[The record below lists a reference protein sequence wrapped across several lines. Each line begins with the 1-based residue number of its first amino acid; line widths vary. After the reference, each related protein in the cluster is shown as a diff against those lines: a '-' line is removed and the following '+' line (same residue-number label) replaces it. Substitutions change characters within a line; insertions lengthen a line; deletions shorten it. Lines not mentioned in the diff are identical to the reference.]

1 MNQHIPPHD
10 VKAGQLRQWQ
20 FTSPDNPSYN
30 GECFL
35 VTEVDGVRVE
45 IVGNPGGKSSFY
57 VVWLAERSCV
67 VSKEG

>member
-1 MNQHIPPHD
+1 MNQHIPLHD

-20 FTSPDNPSYN
+20 FTSPDKPSYN

-35 VTEVDGVRVE
+35 VTEVDGVRVD
-45 IVGNPGGKSSFY
+45 IVGSPAGSFY
-57 VVWLAERSCV
+57 VVWLAERSRV